1 MSSAY
6 STNLALTLMG
16 DGDQA
21 GTWGQTTN
29 TNLGTLLEQAVS
41 GYVTQAVAT
50 GADTTITMPNGAS
63 GVARNMFLEL
73 TGTGGANTNL
83 LVPANKKLYF
93 IYNNTASGQVTVK
106 VSGLTGVS
114 VPNGAK
120 ILLVSNGTDIV
131 VAQTY
136 LASLSLGAA
145 LPVTSGGT
153 GVTTST
159 GTGSVVLSTSPT
171 LVTPALG
178 TPASGNLSNCS
189 NISLTSASGTLG
201 IANGGTG
208 ATTAAAALTALG
220 AYPSAN
226 PSGYTSNTGTV
237 TSVAAST
244 TPVNGLSLSGGTI
257 TGSGTIGLTGTLS
270 GVSLTSAV
278 SGTLPIANGGT
289 GQTTAA
295 AAITALAGTQVSGRY
310 LRSNGTTTS
319 LAAIVAADVP
329 TLNQNTTGTAAGLS
343 STLAIA
349 SGGTGQV
356 TAQAAINS
364 LAGAQTN
371 RYFLRGDGTNVAMS
385 AIQAADVPTLNQN
398 TTGTAANV
406 TGTVAV
412 ANGGTGATTAQAAM
426 NALAATTTSG
436 SYLRG
441 DGVNVTMSTIQAAD
455 VPTLNQNTTGTASN
469 VTGTVAI
476 TNGGT
481 GQTTA
486 NAALNAFLPSQATY
500 TGRVLST
507 DGTNTSWVAVG
518 SGSVTSVAGAGT
530 VNGLTLTGTV
540 TTSGSLTLG
549 GTLSGVSLSTAV
561 TGTLPITNGGTGQTS
576 AAAALTALG
585 AYPATNPNGYTNAT
599 GTVTQVVGT
608 GGVNGLT
615 LTGTVTSSGNLTLGG
630 TLSGVSLSTAVTGT
644 LPVANGGTGTTTS
657 TGTGNVVLS
666 TSPTLVTPVLGTPT
680 SGNLANCTFPTLNQN
695 TTGTAAGLSSTLA
708 VASGG
713 TGQTTAQLAINALAG
728 AITSGQFLRGN
739 GTNVVM
745 SAIQAS
751 DVPTLNQN
759 TSGTASNVT
768 GTVAIANGGTG
779 VTTAQAALNTLA
791 ASTASGFY
799 LRGTGTNVVMSAIQ
813 AADVPTLN
821 QNTTGTAAGLSST
834 LAIASGGTGQT
845 TANAALNALLPSQA
859 TANGKVLSSDGTN
872 TSWVTV
878 GSGTVTSVAGAGSV
892 NGLTLTGTVTS
903 SGSLT
908 LGGTLSNVSLSSAVT
923 GVLPTAN
930 GGTGTSSS
938 QTAMNTFAGATTS
951 GQYLRGNGANVV
963 MSAIQAADV
972 PTLNQNTTGSSG
984 SCTGNAAT
992 ATTAGSIT
1000 GQGALATLNGSQA
1013 ETRNISGKT
1022 GTTKTLSTSAAT
1034 GGSDGDIWYQY

>member
-1 MSSAY
+1 
-6 STNLALTLMG
+6 MG